1 MSDDISTVIQ
11 KKICMLGDFAVGK
24 TSLVMRFVEGRFDER
39 YLSTIGVKV
48 SRRTIELADYLP
60 IHLLVWDLAGSE
72 EFTGVQTSYLQ
83 GASGALLVCDLTRK
97 STLAGIATYAQ
108 RLRQVNPRVV
118 LALAG
123 NKIDLLESREI
134 DDNQL
139 AEAAGRIGAE
149 WFVASAK
156 SGNGVAYA
164 FERLAQK
171 LLERK

>member
-48 SRRTIELADYLP
+48 SRRTVELANYPP

-97 STLAGIATYAQ
+97 GTLVGIETYAQ
-108 RLRQVNPRVV
+108 RLRQVNTKVA
-118 LALAG
+118 LILAG
-123 NKIDLLESREI
+123 NKVDLLDSREI
-134 DDNQL
+134 EDSQL
-139 AEAAGRIGAE
+139 AEMADRLKAQ
-149 WFVASAK
+149 WFVTSAK
-156 SGNGVAYA
+156 SGNGVAQA
-164 FERLAQK
+164 FERLAQE